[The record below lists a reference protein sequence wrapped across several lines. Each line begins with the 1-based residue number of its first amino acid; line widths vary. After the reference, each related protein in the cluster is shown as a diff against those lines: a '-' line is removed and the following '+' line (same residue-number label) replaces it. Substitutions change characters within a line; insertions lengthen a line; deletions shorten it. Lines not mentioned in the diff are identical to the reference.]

1 MENKYF
7 TPDIEDFHV
16 GYECEIYENEQYVSY
31 VISHIIVGGNTRI
44 DIPDGRHWSIQN
56 KLRVPYLT
64 KEQIEAEGWKYLS
77 EGYTEHQA
85 FYKDDFQM
93 SCFYDKHLLKI
104 IKKES
109 LKTIVLY
116 QGSCRCINDLKKIIK
131 LLGI

>member
-7 TPDIEDFHV
+7 TPDIEDFYV
-16 GYECEIYENEQYVSY
+16 GYDCELLIFDKWELTTVKPYTELRSVDKCIKDK
-31 VISHIIVGGNTRI
+31 VI
-44 DIPDGRHWSIQN
+44 
-56 KLRVPYLT
+56 RVPYLT

-77 EGYTEHQA
+77 EGYPEHQA

-93 SCFYDKHLLKI
+93 SCFYNKHLLKI

-131 LLGI
+131 LLEI